1 MINRTNQT
9 LCSKSEQK
17 FSVMTKPQLS
27 NLQQTVANTIL
38 IININNSNNFNSLVS
53 QSVESV
59 SELVT
64 KVDNDQTQV
73 N

>member
-1 MINRTNQT
+1 
-9 LCSKSEQK
+9 
-17 FSVMTKPQLS
+17 MTKPQLS
-27 NLQQTVANTIL
+27 NLQQTAANTIL
-38 IININNSNNFNSLVS
+38 INNINNSNNFNSLVS

>member
-1 MINRTNQT
+1 MSQ
-9 LCSKSEQK
+9 LGSEWVSDK
-17 FSVMTKPQLS
+17 HS
-27 NLQQTVANTIL
+27 QTVANIIL
-38 IININNSNNFNSLVS
+38 SININNSNNFNSLVS

-73 N
+73 YWTAVSKLVSQWVS

>member
-1 MINRTNQT
+1 
-9 LCSKSEQK
+9 
-17 FSVMTKPQLS
+17 MTKPQLS

-53 QSVESV
+53 QAVESV

>member
-1 MINRTNQT
+1 
-9 LCSKSEQK
+9 
-17 FSVMTKPQLS
+17 MTKPQLS